1 MALHEG
7 RREGARSVGENPKD
21 CGMRRARSR
30 CPRDHVLR
38 RETNVATFRT
48 RDSQLD
54 RILQFDVSTGVAN
67 VRCAEEGRAR
77 IWRRDFVR
85 GFRRKETRPVI
96 DGKRASRIKRWA
108 SRERDC
114 VHESVR
120 TMIDKDLR
128 GVAEWSRCAFEKED
142 AGRGVHLK
150 TVHAKRVFT
159 QRRAHMREMKIECSR
174 SIIRQFI

>member
-7 RREGARSVGENPKD
+7 RREGARSVGENPKE
-21 CGMRRARSR
+21 CGMRSARSR

-67 VRCAEEGRAR
+67 VRCAEEGQAR

-108 SRERDC
+108 SRETDC
-114 VHESVR
+114 AHEGVR

-128 GVAEWSRCAFEKED
+128 GVAEWSRCAFEKGGWCSRCTPEN
-142 AGRGVHLK
+142 RS
-150 TVHAKRVFT
+150 RE
-159 QRRAHMREMKIECSR
+159 EMKIEPSLR
-174 SIIRQFI
+174 SIIR